1 MNEIIEQKIKEIQKY
16 FIDKILNQ
24 DFEFNSKDFSLNQII
39 LIIDKYYKFEFH
51 FDFQEKRA
59 YQIGWHFRDN
69 FFELETSKEQ
79 EEEIYKIFQSEIDW
93 FLEKEKAKKLAEYE
107 KLKKELNF

>member
-1 MNEIIEQKIKEIQKY
+1 MIKDKIEEIQKY
-16 FIDKILNQ
+16 FKDKILNQ
-24 DFEFNSKDFSLNQII
+24 DFEFNSKDFSLNEIT

-59 YQIGWHFRDN
+59 YQISWYFRDN
-69 FFELETSKEQ
+69 FLKLETSKEQ
-79 EEEIYKIFQSEIDW
+79 EEKIYKIFQSEIDW

-107 KLKKELNF
+107 KLKKELNL